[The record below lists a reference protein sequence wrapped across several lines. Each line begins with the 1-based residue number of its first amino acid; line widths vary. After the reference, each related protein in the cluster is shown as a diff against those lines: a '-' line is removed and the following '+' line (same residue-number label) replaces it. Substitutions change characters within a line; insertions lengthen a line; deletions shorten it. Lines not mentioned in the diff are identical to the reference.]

1 MRVPLAWLRSYC
13 DPGTSAAEI
22 ADALTMS
29 GDKLE
34 RLDSVGVGDPVRL
47 RGRHACWRP
56 GRTPTPTG

>member
-13 DPGTSAAEI
+13 DPGTSASEI

-34 RLDSVGVGDPVRL
+34 RLDSAGRGGPVRV
-47 RGRHACWRP
+47 RGRARAGGWAA
-56 GRTPTPTG
+56 TPTPTG